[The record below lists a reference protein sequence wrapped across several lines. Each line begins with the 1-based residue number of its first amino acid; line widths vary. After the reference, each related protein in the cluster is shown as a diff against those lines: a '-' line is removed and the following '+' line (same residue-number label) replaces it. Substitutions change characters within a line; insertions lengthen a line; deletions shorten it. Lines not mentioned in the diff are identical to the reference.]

1 MYQHTKER
9 GSFLKLFTLWTFL
22 GKEQTFYR
30 DLLSS
35 YLSLIEVTLSKCLG
49 DMQVASTSMF
59 VAVFFIKVK
68 QQVAGIYIEKTNF
81 SIPIPNTSMQL
92 PSTTHLK

>member
-9 GSFLKLFTLWTFL
+9 GSFLKLFTRWTFL

-35 YLSLIEVTLSKCLG
+35 YNNSKL
-49 DMQVASTSMF
+49 F
-59 VAVFFIKVK
+59 L
-68 QQVAGIYIEKTNF
+68 
-81 SIPIPNTSMQL
+81 P
-92 PSTTHLK
+92 PSTIIVEIVPQALNHLFLLTKYVQEDAK

>member
-9 GSFLKLFTLWTFL
+9 GSFLKLFTRWTFL

-35 YLSLIEVTLSKCLG
+35 YYTLYVVPGTAQDLDRIHS
-49 DMQVASTSMF
+49 
-59 VAVFFIKVK
+59 
-68 QQVAGIYIEKTNF
+68 
-81 SIPIPNTSMQL
+81 
-92 PSTTHLK
+92 

>member
-9 GSFLKLFTLWTFL
+9 GSFLKLFTRWTFL

-35 YLSLIEVTLSKCLG
+35 YLFEACRSLTDKQMDRQIQGISGSVRELLMHIVGGQQTFVLRTKGRQHEGELG
-49 DMQVASTSMF
+49 R
-59 VAVFFIKVK
+59 
-68 QQVAGIYIEKTNF
+68 
-81 SIPIPNTSMQL
+81 
-92 PSTTHLK
+92 